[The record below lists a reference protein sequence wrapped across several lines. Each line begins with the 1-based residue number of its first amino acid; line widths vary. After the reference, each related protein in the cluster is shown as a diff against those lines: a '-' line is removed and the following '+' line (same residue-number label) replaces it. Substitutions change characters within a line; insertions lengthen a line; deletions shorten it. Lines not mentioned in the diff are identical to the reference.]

1 MDWQDLLVLGAKY
14 IQGND
19 DENTSGLDLG
29 DIVGAL
35 QSVLA
40 DEDGKIDIQGRVSK
54 VQDSGLLEVVSS
66 WIAEG
71 ENKPIEPDQVTQVVD
86 PEKVQALAQQLGI
99 PEESA
104 KKALADALPAVVDKA
119 TSEEPSLAEQLFEQ
133 IGGVEGALNLLKKFL

>member
-40 DEDGKIDIQGRVSK
+40 DEDGKIDIQGLVSK

>member
-14 IQGND
+14 IQSND
-19 DENTSGLDLG
+19 DDNTSGLDLG

-40 DEDGKIDIQGRVSK
+40 DEDGKIDIQGLVSK

-71 ENKPIEPDQVTQVVD
+71 ENKPIEPEQVTEVVD